1 MNTPITSCPCS
12 TSKWAATLESTP
24 PLMANTI
31 RDILRVY
38 GCPTRPA
45 SLPSSLPP
53 PRRIIRPWKKNSS
66 TAPGQFA
73 KASSNCETLFD
84 WEKKKARIAA
94 IDAEMARPEFW
105 NNQERAQSTVEERK
119 SLSSVI
125 TPLDSAQK
133 ASDDL
138 AAMIEMAAEDD
149 SFAAEVPGEVARLET
164 IVEQL
169 KLKALL
175 NGTHDAAGAIL
186 SINARD
192 GGTDANDW
200 ADMLLRMYTQWA
212 QKNGY
217 SIELLERQDS
227 EQAGISH
234 AAIAVRG
241 PMAYGYLK
249 GETGM
254 HRLVRISPF
263 NAEGKRQTSFAAVDV
278 SPEVSDAVEIEI
290 NPDDVRE
297 DTFRASGAGGQHVN
311 KTSSAIRLTH
321 LPTNTVV
328 QCQSER
334 SQHKNRA
341 TAWKMLRARMA
352 RAEEEKREAAE
363 AAKYQQQAKVGFG
376 SQIRNY
382 FLHPDQRVKDA
393 RTKYQQGNFHAVM
406 DGDIQGFLDSVLRW
420 RAGQPVEED
429 DE

>member
-1 MNTPITSCPCS
+1 
-12 TSKWAATLESTP
+12 
-24 PLMANTI
+24 MASFN
-31 RDILRVY
+31 
-38 GCPTRPA
+38 
-45 SLPSSLPP
+45 
-53 PRRIIRPWKKNSS
+53 
-66 TAPGQFA
+66 F
-73 KASSNCETLFD
+73 ETLFD
-84 WEKKKARIAA
+84 YATKKSRLTA
-94 IDAEMARPEFW
+94 IDAEMSNADFW
-105 NNQERAQSTVEERK
+105 GNQERAQATVEERK

-125 TPLDSAQK
+125 GPLDSAIK
-133 ASDDL
+133 RSDDL
-138 AAMIEMAAEDD
+138 AALIEMSAEDP
-149 SFAAEVPGEVARLET
+149 SFAAEIPSEVQSLEPQ
-164 IVEQL
+164 IEAL

-175 NGTHDAAGAIL
+175 NGRHDAAGAIL
-186 SINARD
+186 AINARD

-200 ADMLLRMYTQWA
+200 AEMLLRMYTLWA
-212 QKNGY
+212 QKNSY
-217 SIELLERQDS
+217 SIELLERQDN

-234 AAIAVRG
+234 AAIAIRG
-241 PMAYGYLK
+241 PMAYGYLR

-278 SPEVSDAVEIEI
+278 SPEIADSVVVEI
-290 NPDDVRE
+290 NPEDVRE
-297 DTFRASGAGGQHVN
+297 DVFRASGAGGQHVN

-321 LPTNTVV
+321 IPTNIVV

-363 AAKYQQQAKVGFG
+363 AAKYQQQAKIGFG

-393 RTKYQQGNFHAVM
+393 RTKFQMGNFHAVL

-420 RAGQPVEED
+420 RAGQPVAD
-429 DE
+429 DDQE

>member
-1 MNTPITSCPCS
+1 MSQPNF
-12 TSKWAATLESTP
+12 WA
-24 PLMANTI
+24 
-31 RDILRVY
+31 
-38 GCPTRPA
+38 
-45 SLPSSLPP
+45 
-53 PRRIIRPWKKNSS
+53 
-66 TAPGQFA
+66 
-73 KASSNCETLFD
+73 
-84 WEKKKARIAA
+84 
-94 IDAEMARPEFW
+94 
-105 NNQERAQSTVEERK
+105 NQERAQATVDERK
-119 SLSSVI
+119 SLNSIVG
-125 TPLDSAQK
+125 PLDEALK
-133 ASDDL
+133 GSDDL
-138 AAMIEMAAEDD
+138 SAMIEMAAEDP
-149 SFAAEVPGEVARLET
+149 SFAAEVPAEVARLEG
-164 IVEQL
+164 ILEKL

-175 NGTHDAAGAIL
+175 NGRHDAAGAIL

-200 ADMLLRMYTQWA
+200 AEMLLRMYSQWA

-241 PMAYGYLK
+241 PMAYGYLR

-278 SPEVSDAVEIEI
+278 SPEISDEVKIEI
-290 NPDDVRE
+290 DPADVRE

-321 LPTNTVV
+321 GPSGIVV

-341 TAWKMLRARMA
+341 TAWKMLRARLA

-363 AAKYQQQAKVGFG
+363 AAKYQQQAKIGFG

-393 RTKYQQGNFHAVM
+393 RTKFQMGNFHAVM
-406 DGDIQGFLDSVLRW
+406 DGDIQGFLDSTLRW
-420 RAGQPVEED
+420 RAGQPVAED

>member
-1 MNTPITSCPCS
+1 M
-12 TSKWAATLESTP
+12 
-24 PLMANTI
+24 
-31 RDILRVY
+31 
-38 GCPTRPA
+38 
-45 SLPSSLPP
+45 
-53 PRRIIRPWKKNSS
+53 
-66 TAPGQFA
+66 
-73 KASSNCETLFD
+73 
-84 WEKKKARIAA
+84 
-94 IDAEMARPEFW
+94 
-105 NNQERAQSTVEERK
+105 EERK
-119 SLSSVI
+119 ALSAIV
-125 TPLDSAQK
+125 TPLENALEESGNLDA
-133 ASDDL
+133 AIEL
-138 AAMIEMAAEDD
+138 APEDD
-149 SFAAEVPGEVARLET
+149 SIAAEVPERIALLET
-164 IVEQL
+164 TVEQL

-175 NGTHDAAGAIL
+175 NGPHDSVGAIL

-200 ADMLLRMYTQWA
+200 AEMLLRMYTLWA

-217 SIELLERQDS
+217 SVELLERQDS

-263 NAEGKRQTSFAAVDV
+263 NAEGKRQTSFAAIDV
-278 SPEVSDAVEIEI
+278 SPEVADTVEIEI
-290 NPDDVRE
+290 NPEDVRE

-321 LPTNTVV
+321 APSGIVV

-352 RAEEEKREAAE
+352 RQEEEKREAAE

-420 RAGQPVEED
+420 RAGQPVADD

>member
-1 MNTPITSCPCS
+1 LT
-12 TSKWAATLESTP
+12 E
-24 PLMANTI
+24 
-31 RDILRVY
+31 
-38 GCPTRPA
+38 RPDRQPGKA
-45 SLPSSLPP
+45 DLQA
-53 PRRIIRPWKKNSS
+53 WKKNSS
-66 TAPGQFA
+66 IAP
-73 KASSNCETLFD
+73 KPSVRASCSCETLFD
-84 WEKKKARIAA
+84 WETKKSRIKE
-94 IDAEMARPEFW
+94 IDAQMSEPNFW
-105 NNQERAQSTVEERK
+105 SNQERAQAIVEERK
-119 SLSSVI
+119 SLNSI
-125 TPLDSAQK
+125 LNPLDNVLKS
-133 ASDDL
+133 SDDL
-138 AAMIEMAAEDD
+138 SAMIEMAAEDE
-149 SFAAEVPGEVARLET
+149 SFAAEVPSEVTRLET
-164 IVEQL
+164 ELDKL

-175 NGTHDAAGAIL
+175 NGPHDAAGAIL

-200 ADMLLRMYTQWA
+200 AEMLLRMYTQWA

-217 SIELLERQDS
+217 SVELLERQDS

-263 NAEGKRQTSFAAVDV
+263 NAEGKRQTSFAAIDV
-278 SPEVSDAVEIEI
+278 SPEVSDSVEIEI
-290 NPDDVRE
+290 NPEDVRE

-393 RTKYQQGNFHAVM
+393 RTKYQQGNFHNVLA
-406 DGDIQGFLDSVLRW
+406 GDIQGFLDAVLRW
-420 RAGQPVEED
+420 RAGQPVEGD
-429 DE
+429 DD

>member
-1 MNTPITSCPCS
+1 MRSQ
-12 TSKWAATLESTP
+12 
-24 PLMANTI
+24 PL
-31 RDILRVY
+31 
-38 GCPTRPA
+38 PA
-45 SLPSSLPP
+45 SAQPPGASSA
-53 PRRIIRPWKKNSS
+53 WKKNSS
-66 TAPGQFA
+66 IAQRPFA
-73 KASSNCETLFD
+73 RASSNSETLFD
-84 WEKKKARIAA
+84 WEAKKKRVAE
-94 IDAEMARPEFW
+94 IDALTAAPDFW
-105 NNQERAQSTVEERK
+105 SNQERAQSVMDERK
-119 SLSSVI
+119 SLASFV
-125 TPLDSAQK
+125 TPLDNAIKS
-133 ASDDL
+133 SEDL
-138 AAMIEMAAEDD
+138 AAMIEMAPEDD
-149 SFAAEVPGEVARLET
+149 EIAAEVPSEVARLEQ
-164 IVEQL
+164 IVEEL

-200 ADMLLRMYTQWA
+200 AEMLLRMYTQWA
-212 QKNGY
+212 QKNAY
-217 SIELLERQDS
+217 SVELLERQDS

-263 NAEGKRQTSFAAVDV
+263 NAEGKRQTSFAAIDV
-278 SPEVSDAVEIEI
+278 SPELADSVAVEIDPE
-290 NPDDVRE
+290 DVRE
-297 DTFRASGAGGQHVN
+297 DVFRASGAGGQHVN

-321 LPTNTVV
+321 LPTNIVV

-341 TAWKMLRARMA
+341 TAWKMLRARIA
-352 RAEEEKREAAE
+352 RAEEEKREAAD

-393 RTKYQQGNFHAVM
+393 RTKYQMGNFHAVM

-420 RAGQPVEED
+420 RAGQPVEDD